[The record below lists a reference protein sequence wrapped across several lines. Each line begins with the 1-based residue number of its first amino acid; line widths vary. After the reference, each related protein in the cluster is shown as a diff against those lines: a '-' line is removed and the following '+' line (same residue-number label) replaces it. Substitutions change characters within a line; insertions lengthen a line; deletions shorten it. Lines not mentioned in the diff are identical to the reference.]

1 MTKQNLSHT
10 FKTLDGILSEI
21 SWCENEKYVTLAQK
35 LAKPSKNNTPQTLYS
50 LPLADL
56 RGAFISLQ
64 IRFELFSERVEG
76 LRKKDLVTK
85 IKNLIFIQVREN
97 LGRLKKAA

>member
-1 MTKQNLSHT
+1 MTKQNLSPT
-10 FKTLDGILSEI
+10 FKALDEVLTEI
-21 SWCENEKYVTLAQK
+21 AWCENDKYVTLAQK
-35 LAKPSKNNTPQTLYS
+35 LAKPSKNSTPNTLDS
-50 LPLADL
+50 LPIADL

-64 IRFELFSERVEG
+64 IRFELFSERVEE